1 MGDLQER
8 QVQEARSAA
17 AAESD
22 ARLVEEMA
30 AREAALSAALA
41 EAQASLTNMQRLH
54 ELSQKQIFMLQ
65 SRTEEEQVCAG
76 PFKHVHVLLGPS
88 NSVVGCR

>member
-1 MGDLQER
+1 MQER